1 LLWETPSARSSQHRA
16 GSGVDHDFVP
26 TAIGK
31 KRHQPSGKIADGGLA
46 APVQFFRFLFPA
58 MIIILIIL
66 QTGCAL
72 CEKRLKRSFGVMLLS
87 TYLLVTCIGYV

>member
-1 LLWETPSARSSQHRA
+1 
-16 GSGVDHDFVP
+16 
-26 TAIGK
+26 
-31 KRHQPSGKIADGGLA
+31 
-46 APVQFFRFLFPA
+46 